1 MSPQIQLSV
10 FTKFS
15 GPLTKQLS
23 LISGKV
29 HSDSSECRMSN
40 GIAERLSV
48 PFDQLPQL
56 FSSLTPMQA
65 IATGWVNAEPS
76 MAEIITRDKFEE
88 NNYNFPAHVSPQG
101 VYATR
106 TLQSIHQQGC
116 SLVMFDHDHDSNS
129 PFNADTP
136 DEFIALLARV
146 IPDFDNTTFIR
157 TYSTSSSVYHRDTG
171 ECLRPAD
178 GFHIY
183 MAIADGSDIQRFGEV
198 LEKRLWLA
206 GLGYIKV
213 SQRNASLLK
222 RTIVDTAVFSPERLI
237 FEAGAAIVPGN
248 PLVQRLPIPEL
259 RFKAHAIL
267 DTARLPDLSE
277 EEEEAYLEAVRLAQ
291 KSDAVVQTKAAIKN
305 RLTDSYI
312 VEAQRQGKILTRRLA
327 EKMVDGLERHIL
339 PPYHPILFSN
349 GYTATILELV
359 SNPFKFDGMSCF
371 DPLRP
376 DKGPDRA
383 KFFAN
388 ADQAIMNPVVYS
400 FVEGGRT
407 FNLKES
413 LRLLTQ
419 QSSEDDG
426 EDLREVGAE
435 YINQNNR
442 YLETFPLKE
451 GWTFVKSEKGT
462 GKTYTVGQL
471 IQDTDL
477 SVLAITHRISLTQSL
492 SRDFNL
498 ACYNESEVAASHIL
512 RSQRRL
518 GICYDSLHKLAGQNY
533 DIVVVDEITQL
544 LRHTKSMSVKQ
555 KFICLNVMRSILLN
569 ARYVIAMDADLSLP
583 FIELLRDEIEGGC
596 IRPNSALTMVVNS
609 YKPAKAQKRNIRL
622 YEKKEGKADERA
634 WDKALFDYLAT
645 GKGTFIA
652 TNARVHTYN
661 LANTIAK
668 SMDIKLE
675 HPISSGHFM
684 TQLPTHRIITITS
697 DNTGDP
703 EVADFI
709 TNLNSRLLPT
719 DIVIASPSIG
729 TGVSIDAI
737 DGQPRFERTFGR
749 FSRRAGNTSGDCSQH
764 LSRVRECREF
774 DLVILDTKQIEKVD
788 PDTIVDEEIF
798 YRLNLI
804 DRQVTLTDVNYD
816 TNLKKYVFMDG
827 FWSTWYGRL
836 TSIENLDR
844 NEFTSNLLN
853 RLVDEGYT
861 LENIADTLTEKA
873 EAELKA
879 KAEDAAQERQAYE
892 LELMKAEILVTDDE
906 LKALETKISLTVPEK
921 RQIRKRKV
929 ADTFGA
935 YDDEELNPILELG
948 ATAFTSKRNSLML
961 GMNGETLFITDL
973 VNRLD
978 PDKQHIEKSSYFPKW
993 NLIWQIASFV
1003 GVSLAPDG
1011 MPKYDH
1017 MVITNDIKNSVYEF
1031 LADNRRK
1038 VKTLLNYSV
1047 TWHKPDKI
1055 KERCLIT
1062 SKVLSLIGLKMKKR
1076 KLNTLQFYELDEAAF
1091 SVVLTDIT
1099 RAKQHSPGNLFK
1111 TLVSPPKF
1119 LIPYVAQ
1126 WNAQTPEKVKY
1137 IHKYVSYL
1145 RDYEANIFK
1154 NFLIRTASGLKSD
1167 TDGD

>member
-56 FSSLTPMQA
+56 FNSLTPMQA

-277 EEEEAYLEAVRLAQ
+277 AEEEAYLEAVRLAQ
-291 KSDAVVQTKAAIKN
+291 KSEAVVQAKGAVKN
-305 RLTDSYI
+305 KLTDEYI
-312 VEAQRQGKILTRRLA
+312 EQAQRQGKILSRRIA
-327 EKMVDGLERHIL
+327 AKMVDGLERHIL
-339 PPYHPILFSN
+339 PPYHPIMFSN
-349 GYTATILELV
+349 GQQVSILELV
-359 SNPFKFDGMSCF
+359 SNPFRFDGMSCY

-407 FNLKES
+407 FNLKDS

-419 QSSEDDG
+419 QDSVEDG
-426 EDLREVGAE
+426 EDLREIASE
-435 YINQNNR
+435 YMTQSNR
-442 YLETFPLKE
+442 YLEPFPLKQ
-451 GWTFVKSEKGT
+451 GWTFVKAEKGT
-462 GKTYTVGQL
+462 GKTFSVAEV
-471 IQDTDL
+471 IKDTDL
-477 SVLAITHRISLTQSL
+477 TVLAITHRISLTQSL

-498 ACYNESEVAASHIL
+498 ACYNESEVSASHVL

-518 GICYDSLHKLAGQNY
+518 GICYDSLHKLAGQTY
-533 DIVVVDEITQL
+533 DIVVIDEVTQL
-544 LRHTKSMSVKQ
+544 MRHTKSMSVKQ
-555 KFICLNVMRSILLN
+555 KFICLNVLRAILLN
-569 ARYVIAMDADLSLP
+569 ARYVIAMDADLSLQ
-583 FIELLRDEIEGGC
+583 FIDILRDAEGGC
-596 IRPNSALTMVVNS
+596 IRPNSALNVVVNT
-609 YKPAKAQKRNIRL
+609 YKPAKAQKRVIRL
-622 YEKKEGKADERA
+622 YEKDEGKAHERA
-634 WDKALFDYLAT
+634 WDKALFDYVAT
-645 GKGTFIA
+645 GKGTFVA
-652 TNARVHTYN
+652 TNARVHAYN

-668 SMDIKLE
+668 SLDVTLE
-675 HPISSGHFM
+675 NPISVGHFM
-684 TQLPTHRIITITS
+684 TEIPGHRIITITS

-703 EVADFI
+703 DVADFI
-709 TNLNSRLLPT
+709 TNLNTRLLPT
-719 DIVIASPSIG
+719 DIFIASPSIG
-729 TGVSIDAI
+729 TGVSINAV
-737 DGQPRFERTFGR
+737 DGIPKFERTFGR

-764 LSRVRECREF
+764 LSRVRECKEY
-774 DLVILDTKQIEKVD
+774 DLVVLDTKEVEKID
-788 PDTIVDEEIF
+788 PSIIVEEAIF
-798 YRLNLI
+798 KKIQLI
-804 DRQVTLTDVNYD
+804 DRQVTSTELNFCPFR
-816 TNLKKYVFMDG
+816 KQYVFMDG
-827 FWSTWYGRL
+827 FWSSWFGKL
-836 TSIENLDR
+836 TSLENLDR
-844 NEFTSNLLN
+844 NEFTSNLLD

-861 LENIADTLTEKA
+861 LERVTDTLTEKA
-873 EAELKA
+873 EALLKEQA
-879 KAEDAAQERQAYE
+879 DEASQDRKAYE
-892 LELMKAEILVTDDE
+892 LELLQAEILITDDE
-906 LKALETKISLTVPEK
+906 LEALENKISITVKEK
-921 RQIRKRKV
+921 RQIRKRKI

-935 YDDEELNPILELG
+935 YDDDELNPILALSP
-948 ATAFTSKRNSLML
+948 TALTSKRNSLML

-978 PDKQHIEKSSYFPKW
+978 PDKQHIDKSAHFPKW

-1003 GVSLAPDG
+1003 GVSLSAEGLPQF
-1011 MPKYDH
+1011 DH
-1017 MVITNDIKNSVYEF
+1017 MVITDDLKNSIYEF
-1031 LADNRRK
+1031 LADNRSD

-1047 TWHKPDKI
+1047 KWHKPCMI
-1055 KERCLIT
+1055 KERGLVT
-1062 SKVLSLIGLKMKKR
+1062 SKVLALIGLKLVRR
-1076 KLNTLQFYELDEAAF
+1076 KLNTIYFYEIDKKAF
-1091 SVVLTDIT
+1091 DVVLTDINRT
-1099 RAKQHSPGNLFK
+1099 KLHSPGNLFK

-1119 LIPYVAQ
+1119 LLPYVAQ

-1137 IHKYVSYL
+1137 VHKYVSCL
-1145 RDYEANIFK
+1145 RDYEATIFH
-1154 NFLIRTASGLKSD
+1154 NFLRRTASGLTSD
-1167 TDGD
+1167 MECT